1 MKSKPIAV
9 SLSILAACAFGAFQ
23 SMAADNQGS
32 VADKDAKF
40 IKKTADAGMAEVKL
54 AELGTQKAERADV
67 KEFAKMMV
75 DDHTKSNTELA
86 TLAKSKGV
94 ETSQMISEKGA
105 DKFKDL
111 ENEKGGAF
119 DKAFLDQMEKEHKN
133 MIDDFEDAQKDVK
146 DGELK
151 AWIDKTLPTLRAHL
165 DHVKKLKGNQ

>member
-23 SMAADNQGS
+23 SMAAEGT
-32 VADKDAKF
+32 VADGDAKF

-67 KEFAKMMV
+67 KELAKMMV
-75 DDHTKSNTELA
+75 DDHSKANSELA

-94 ETSQMISEKGA
+94 EISAMIPEKGA

-111 ENEKGGAF
+111 ENKKGADF
-119 DKAFLDQMEKEHKN
+119 DKEFLDQMEKEHKK
-133 MIDDFEDAQKDVK
+133 MIDNFEDAQKDVK

-151 AWIDKTLPTLRAHL
+151 AWVDKTLPTLKAHL
-165 DHVKKLKGNQ
+165 DHIQKVKGKK